1 MVTDQFSQAVIDD
14 LARSGLTPTD
24 IKAKPLGPA
33 EKQMTNS
40 PQGADGY
47 VLPYFSLYGEPL
59 KYYRVRLF
67 NNDPKYKQTVNSSNH
82 VYFPP
87 QLAGML
93 GTAKYL
99 LLTEGEK
106 KAAAACRAGFPCVAL
121 SGVDSWKSRTVVLP
135 KDAKLVQGKDGSVIA
150 RLEGNQKALEGLGD
164 GYAVGFQEII
174 DFVSKRNI
182 PIIIAYD
189 SDSVLG
195 TKPDVQRAAAVLGY
209 ELRFRG
215 IPLKHIRQLIL
226 SGEQSGLRKIGLDD
240 LLVHPELGAMSLEGQ
255 INKCLAQKS
264 AFPIHPNP
272 KEYVNKKLQRNNLSR
287 QEAQALGTAVLSDLD
302 AKGTRL
308 YSPNDDNLYYFDRA
322 AKHLMKVNFKFLDP
336 EYAKSDFGKKM
347 YRDYNVAG
355 HETRLMSWV
364 GTMFSGESPIEDVY
378 PERVVTVR
386 GDTMYYQLNDGQTVK
401 VNADQISV
409 IDNGEDNL
417 LFESGHVAPITEK
430 EITEAVAKVRAM
442 PWESWWLQVLQEARI
457 KNSEAD
463 YQRKLLALLYN
474 ISPWMYRWRGTQLP
488 VEMTCGE
495 AGSGKSTLYLLR
507 LGIMNGKPVLRNAP
521 NDLRDWGASVA
532 STGGLHVTDNVHM
545 SNTSL
550 RQELSDEL
558 CRLVT
563 EPDPH
568 IERRK
573 LYSDNVLVRTPV
585 KSVFAITAIKQP
597 FTNVDIIQ
605 RSIITELDKGTDEDL
620 TYDGDWEKHQMAKYG
635 GRAMWL
641 AHQFVFQQKL
651 FQQIRE
657 NWRANYKAKY
667 RLINIEQ
674 LLQMA
679 AQVYGWDGSWIPGYV
694 EESRDERSSDTDWAL
709 SGIKEYVTIISN
721 TMTSAQLNA
730 FNFTASSL
738 SEWAESNPEYS
749 DCAMLTNTRQ
759 LGKYMSQN
767 KHTISMVA
775 GVVPGPV
782 VGNRQTY
789 KIRPNKPK

>member
-1 MVTDQFSQAVIDD
+1 MVTEPFSQAVIDD

-47 VLPYFSLYGEPL
+47 VLPYFTLYGEML

-67 NNDPKYKQTVNSSNH
+67 NNEPKYKQTVNSSNH

-87 QLAGML
+87 QLAAML
-93 GTAKYL
+93 GDAKFL

-106 KAAAACRAGFPCVAL
+106 KAVAACRAGFPCVAL
-121 SGVDSWKSRTVVLP
+121 SGTDSWKSRTVVLP

-150 RLEGNQKALEGLGD
+150 RLDGNQKALEGMSD
-164 GYAVGFQEII
+164 GYAVGFQDVI
-174 DFVSKRNI
+174 DFITKRRI
-182 PIIIAYD
+182 PLIIAYD

-215 IPLKHIRQLIL
+215 IPLANIRQLIL

-240 LLVHPELGAMSLEGQ
+240 LLTHPNLGPGSLQGQ
-255 INKCLAQKS
+255 INKCLAAKS

-272 KEYVNKKLQRNNLSR
+272 KEYVNKRLQRNNLSR
-287 QEAQALGTAVLSDLD
+287 QDCQALSTAMLSDLD
-302 AKGTRL
+302 ARGTRL
-308 YSPNDDNLYYFDRA
+308 YSPNSDALYYFDRE
-322 AKHLMKVNFKFLDP
+322 AKHLMKVGFKFTDP
-336 EYAKSDFGKKM
+336 EYSKSDFGRKM

-355 HETRLMSWV
+355 HEERVMNWV
-364 GTMFSGESPIEDVY
+364 KTQFSGEMPIEDVY
-378 PERVVTVR
+378 PERVVSIR
-386 GDTMYYQLNDGQTVK
+386 GDTMYYQINDGQMVK

-430 EITEAVAKVRAM
+430 EITEAITKVRAQT
-442 PWESWWLQVLQEARI
+442 WQSWWLQVLQEARI

-463 YQRKLLALLYN
+463 HQRKLLALLYN
-474 ISPWMYRWRGTQLP
+474 ISPWMYRWRSTQLP

-507 LGIMNGKPVLRNAP
+507 LGILNGKPVLRNAP

-568 IERRK
+568 IEKRK
-573 LYSDNVLVRTPV
+573 LYTDDTLIRTPV
-585 KSVFAITAIKQP
+585 KAVFAITAIKQP

-605 RSIITELDKGTDEDL
+605 RSIITELDKGTDEEL
-620 TYDGDWEKHQMAKYG
+620 TYDGDWEKLQMEKYG

-651 FQQIRE
+651 FQKIRE
-657 NWRANYKAKY
+657 NWRTNYKAKY
-667 RLINIEQ
+667 RLINVEQ
-674 LLQMA
+674 LLQMSA
-679 AQVYGWDGSWIPGYV
+679 EVYGWNGSWIPGYI
-694 EESRDERSSDTDWAL
+694 EQARDERSSDTDWAL
-709 SGIKEYVTIISN
+709 SGIKEYVSIMQN
-721 TMTSAQLNA
+721 AMKPAQLA
-730 FNFTASSL
+730 QWTFTAASL
-738 SEWAESNPEYS
+738 SEWATASEEYGE
-749 DCAMLTNTRQ
+749 CAILINSRQ
-759 LGKYMSQN
+759 LGKYMSAN
-767 KHTISMVA
+767 KHTISMVT
-775 GVVPGPV
+775 GVVPGAV
-782 VGNRQTY
+782 VGNRQSY
-789 KIRPNKPK
+789 KIRPMKH